1 MQTCTHVTIIVSR
14 DAIVN
19 MHVNKLWRFECC
31 NICCFVSTYWSLL
44 KPVVEESNG
53 STLDQPKLV
62 TTSQAKNITSNDMT
76 DQTSAVDTEVP
87 TKTWRIIVGR
97 TATGKSRYAAKYVAA
112 QGRGVQVL
120 ENLFDDNIAD
130 KLSNVRLDVQ
140 EVVLVTNGPEAAHK
154 LANMLRDEHDAE
166 PDVWAF
172 ARRGEV
178 HPLLVGLNGLKV
190 EKLFIPEVVRNPN
203 GAWQEVLV

>member
-1 MQTCTHVTIIVSR
+1 MV
-14 DAIVN
+14 
-19 MHVNKLWRFECC
+19 
-31 NICCFVSTYWSLL
+31 
-44 KPVVEESNG
+44 P
-53 STLDQPKLV
+53 
-62 TTSQAKNITSNDMT
+62 TSQAKSITSNDMT

-97 TATGKSRYAAKYVAA
+97 TATGKTRYAAKYVAT
-112 QGRGVQVL
+112 QGHGVQV
-120 ENLFDDNIAD
+120 FDDLFGGNITD

-154 LANMLRDEHDAE
+154 LANMLRDEHDVE

-178 HPLLVGLNGLKV
+178 HSLLVGLNGLKV
-190 EKLFIPEVVRNPN
+190 EKLFIPEVVSNPN
-203 GAWQEVLV
+203 GAWQEVLL